1 MANLSASALKGKDA
15 HIIAVLDTLAKEIGF
30 GLGLAC
36 MEMTETGSGDG
47 DGGGYSYGRRRKWGY
62 SCEEED
68 EDDEDVDFVEDP
80 ERTASIECFVD
91 PDGNPIEDDDLQAD
105 DSLHEE
111 LKSKGHYNQE
121 YEGYMGNYA
130 GTLERFYRSSILIIW
145 PRWSN
150 IGGGNAD
157 RRATGSF
164 ERLEA
169 CDSDTPTAED
179 RSDFEYLCEVV
190 RFMDDTQD
198 DAIEILF
205 DTAVRW
211 CDVQLWSKAVAAVCG
226 GVGLDAFGLEH
237 LRAGYEAFGF
247 DAIAKTLRPIIIAST
262 SNGRLQFTK
271 NLCDL
276 QECDAAQLNAFV
288 DELRTEIL
296 ANLRPYSS
304 ADELQAFATEVMTD
318 GGAPRLR
325 ELLLPQIQKLSGAKN
340 AYMLD
345 AFLDWLHGAFSASPS
360 ADAQETAALRDI
372 IKSLLDMLVSFKELF
387 ASTTTQTRAHQWAQA
402 VNTVRGDPNVA
413 ISLINKCLQYDNAPL
428 ALSLLEKMVN
438 QALRTATKLGTV
450 EAPATLSAASTNVIL
465 EIVVAV
471 IPGVKPLFEAKA
483 MDVGP
488 QLARMAEA
496 AVTVK
501 LAVLKAKAAG
511 AVVSREELASLLDFT
526 KGLSNANALLG
537 LIIVGLK
544 SLPWNET
551 TWTLCLEEFHSRRAS
566 NEALFGPHV
575 LEMSKLYAQK
585 ASVQASSYYG
595 VASATANATKAMK
608 LCYLTG
614 GPESFVIVLS
624 RILEPKNENYITNV
638 LVPLIP
644 ELKTLATTHNVPLT
658 RAPFSEAI
666 QRIVAVWMAVVL
678 GPQPNM
684 ATVQDFA
691 SRVNRWT
698 CTCAPC
704 TTLVQ
709 FLRAADKDTVQ
720 LYRIGAPKVNHV
732 RSEVSTKIPAAY
744 LTLETVRT
752 SPQTLN
758 VKKAAEIAR
767 AGKWGSLIAQGR
779 KVLASIG
786 NDALLRS
793 IWGPAYAT
801 ALGPL
806 LTQEQRAVPVR
817 VQPAPA
823 PVAAPRVPAK
833 RKADTRDVIEI
844 DSD

>member
-1 MANLSASALKGKDA
+1 
-15 HIIAVLDTLAKEIGF
+15 
-30 GLGLAC
+30 
-36 MEMTETGSGDG
+36 
-47 DGGGYSYGRRRKWGY
+47 
-62 SCEEED
+62 
-68 EDDEDVDFVEDP
+68 
-80 ERTASIECFVD
+80 
-91 PDGNPIEDDDLQAD
+91 
-105 DSLHEE
+105 
-111 LKSKGHYNQE
+111 
-121 YEGYMGNYA
+121 
-130 GTLERFYRSSILIIW
+130 
-145 PRWSN
+145 
-150 IGGGNAD
+150 
-157 RRATGSF
+157 
-164 ERLEA
+164 
-169 CDSDTPTAED
+169 
-179 RSDFEYLCEVV
+179 
-190 RFMDDTQD
+190 
-198 DAIEILF
+198 
-205 DTAVRW
+205 
-211 CDVQLWSKAVAAVCG
+211 
-226 GVGLDAFGLEH
+226 
-237 LRAGYEAFGF
+237 
-247 DAIAKTLRPIIIAST
+247 
-262 SNGRLQFTK
+262 
-271 NLCDL
+271 
-276 QECDAAQLNAFV
+276 
-288 DELRTEIL
+288 
-296 ANLRPYSS
+296 
-304 ADELQAFATEVMTD
+304 MTD

-325 ELLLPQIQKLSGAKN
+325 DLLLPQIQKLSSAKN

-360 ADAQETAALRDI
+360 ADVQETAARREI
-372 IKSLLDMLVSFKELF
+372 VKSLLDMLVSFKELF
-387 ASTTTQTRAHQWAQA
+387 ASTTTQTRAHQWAQP

-465 EIVVAV
+465 DIVVAV
-471 IPGVKPLFEAKA
+471 IPGVKPLFEAKGI
-483 MDVGP
+483 DVGP

-501 LAVLKAKAAG
+501 LAVLKTKAAG

-537 LIIVGLK
+537 LIIEGLK
-544 SLPWNET
+544 SLPWNEK

-566 NEALFGPHV
+566 NEAIFGPHV

-595 VASATANATKAMK
+595 VTSASANATKAMK

-624 RILEPKNENYITNV
+624 RILEPKHENYITNV

-644 ELKTLATTHNVPLT
+644 ELKALATTHNVALT

-666 QRIVAVWMAVVL
+666 QRIVA
-678 GPQPNM
+678 
-684 ATVQDFA
+684 
-691 SRVNRWT
+691 
-698 CTCAPC
+698 
-704 TTLVQ
+704 

-793 IWGPAYAT
+793 MWGPAYAT

-817 VQPAPA
+817 VQSVPAPA
-823 PVAAPRVPAK
+823 AAPKVPAK